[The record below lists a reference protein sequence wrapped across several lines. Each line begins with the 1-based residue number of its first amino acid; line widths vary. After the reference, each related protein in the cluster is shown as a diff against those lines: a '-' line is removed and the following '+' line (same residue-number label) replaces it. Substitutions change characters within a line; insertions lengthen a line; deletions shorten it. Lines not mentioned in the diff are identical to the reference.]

1 MSSELQFRSMTD
13 EDEAEVI
20 DLWHRCDLTRP
31 HNDPA
36 QDIAFCRREP
46 MSDVL
51 VAEVDGKIAASV
63 MVGHDGHRGVVY
75 YVSVDPAHQGK
86 GYGRQVMQTAENW
99 LKERDVWKLNLML
112 RADNEKVRSF
122 YESVGYEVEPRLC
135 MARRLLD

>member
-1 MSSELQFRSMTD
+1 MSSELLFRSMVDSD
-13 EDEAEVI
+13 EPHVI

-86 GYGRQVMQTAENW
+86 GYGRQLMQAAEDW
-99 LKERDVWKLNLML
+99 LRERDVWKLNLML